1 MSYLNRLSS
10 KIKLRLLG
18 IIFWLRLL
26 CISIFL
32 VIFYL
37 VFTAAQPRNA
47 NMNHNEH
54 ARALDKRL
62 LSIFETKAQEFAKYS
77 DENPKTASITLMIA
91 GLYKDLALI
100 VKA

>member
-1 MSYLNRLSS
+1 M
-10 KIKLRLLG
+10 
-18 IIFWLRLL
+18 

-47 NMNHNEH
+47 KEMQNMIHNEH